1 MDAYLPAA
9 LARACKVSGARQ
21 LNLVG
26 YCFGGVLVL
35 LSAAR
40 HPGLPVRS
48 LATTATPADFSQMPF
63 AELSGIDVNS
73 VVDDAGNVPA
83 TVIRQPFRILMPTAD
98 AVQYADL
105 LEHLWNDDSLVVY
118 QAMTRWIN
126 DQVPFPGAAARQVSE
141 MIVGENGM
149 MQGDRPAGRRLG
161 DAGRHPLPAAQCGG
175 HPRHHR
181 AAGRRPADSRAGG
194 LAGQS
199 RARARRRAHRAGLRP
214 HCRQGDGTQDHRGPA
229 APERTGRAACRL
241 RS

>member
-1 MDAYLPAA
+1 MDAYSPAA

-26 YCFGGVLVL
+26 HWFGGVLVL

-48 LATTATPADFSQMPF
+48 LATMATPADFSQMPF

-73 VVDDAGNVPA
+73 VVDDRGNVPA
-83 TVIRQPFRILMPTAD
+83 TVIRQAFRILMPTAD

-126 DQVPFPGAAARQVSE
+126 DQVPSPSAAAR
-141 MIVGENGM
+141 
-149 MQGDRPAGRRLG
+149 
-161 DAGRHPLPAAQCGG
+161 
-175 HPRHHR
+175 
-181 AAGRRPADSRAGG
+181 
-194 LAGQS
+194 
-199 RARARRRAHRAGLRP
+199 
-214 HCRQGDGTQDHRGPA
+214 
-229 APERTGRAACRL
+229 
-241 RS
+241 